1 MGFAGW
7 LRWKPELLGN
17 TGRSF
22 QSFSSGVSSKE
33 KALPELLILV
43 RVMSG
48 AGPSAAR
55 SLV

>member
-1 MGFAGW
+1 MGFAGC
-7 LRWKPELLGN
+7 LPWKPELLGN

-22 QSFSSGVSSKE
+22 QSFSGGVSSKG

-43 RVMSG
+43 CVVSG
-48 AGPSAAR
+48 VGPSTAR